1 MKDIIHK
8 IENTKNDI
16 EKDFA
21 LVKDKIGLT
30 SADLDWYSN
39 IKEDLEKEDM
49 PVEDFSFL
57 TGTIKTIKKYST
69 KNVFGTLQKINEIE
83 NLDK

>member
-1 MKDIIHK
+1 MRKFANWKILFIK

-21 LVKDKIGLT
+21 LIKDKIGLT

-49 PVEDFSFL
+49 SVEDIPFL
-57 TGTIKTIKKYST
+57 NNKNDKK
-69 KNVFGTLQKINEIE
+69 I
-83 NLDK
+83 

>member
-1 MKDIIHK
+1 MRKFANWKILFIK

-21 LVKDKIGLT
+21 LIKDKIGLT

-39 IKEDLEKEDM
+39 FKEDLEKEDM
-49 PVEDFSFL
+49 SVEDIPFL
-57 TGTIKTIKKYST
+57 NNKNDKKIYHQKSIWNFIK
-69 KNVFGTLQKINEIE
+69 N
-83 NLDK
+83 

>member
-1 MKDIIHK
+1 MRKFANWKILFIK

-21 LVKDKIGLT
+21 LIKDKIGLT

-49 PVEDFSFL
+49 PVEDISFL
-57 TGTIKTIKKYST
+57 NNKNDKK
-69 KNVFGTLQKINEIE
+69 I
-83 NLDK
+83 

>member
-1 MKDIIHK
+1 MRKFANWKILFIK

-21 LVKDKIGLT
+21 LIKDKIGLT

-39 IKEDLEKEDM
+39 FKEDLEKEDM
-49 PVEDFSFL
+49 SVEDIPFL
-57 TGTIKTIKKYST
+57 NNKNDKK
-69 KNVFGTLQKINEIE
+69 I
-83 NLDK
+83 